1 MTGFGRSFIANMAQ
15 LVEHRLGKAEVEGSN
30 PSVSTKTLDIAI
42 PLCIM
47 VVMKTPIQQ
56 LAYDSELSR
65 LIDEEKALVAR
76 LGKAI
81 DKTQEYDDIL
91 RMLRKNHQDV
101 IALAKTK

>member
-47 VVMKTPIQQ
+47 AGMKTPAQQ
-56 LAYDSELSR
+56 MAYATELSR
-65 LIDEEKALVAR
+65 LTLEGNDLVKQ

-91 RMLRKNHQDV
+91 RKLRKNHQDL